1 MQTTKLPR
9 NMHLVPNMSKMDQ
22 PLSLKQISQTNKKV
36 TENINLEVCDM
47 STSQN
52 RRLLVLWQYSC
63 KVIYTNKEHKDIWLS
78 SRRVIFREPLQS
90 SFRVCEMS

>member
-36 TENINLEVCDM
+36 NRKYKFGGVRYVNVPKWK
-47 STSQN
+47 TSC
-52 RRLLVLWQYSC
+52 LVA
-63 KVIYTNKEHKDIWLS
+63 I
-78 SRRVIFREPLQS
+78 
-90 SFRVCEMS
+90 